1 MTTLSFTIFLCLAG
15 MTLASWVGPVRLF
28 SIGDCVYVA
37 SVYRDPK
44 SGVNHVICRTNFY
57 GKFWHI
63 AVSDVGTVLS
73 STLFKNVGYTWV
85 ATIQGAGDGKHLFLA
100 MESSSGDYS
109 IYYTESS
116 DEGATWDVPA
126 NVKVGDYKY
135 IEDLLYVKEY
145 GRVYL
150 FFINGNRE
158 LRVLTKA
165 AGSVSFSGD
174 ILIARNAVFNVLR
187 ARAAYSIRQ
196 NALLLIHAF
205 YVTTDWKLAYT
216 QSATHGATWTQPK
229 IIDNLTSEVI
239 HAVSS
244 KFSES
249 IYVSCSAGGSH
260 PARMIMTKDSGA
272 TFSDPKSFTNKGAVF
287 GNHGLAFC
295 GSADNLLLVS
305 YATDERI
312 IEYDFWKL
320 EEFAPAERF
329 HPFSSS
335 RTLSAGVGC
344 AVDANYPAFKVA
356 VFITKEDGLYFASEY
371 GIFQTAGTSAAEK

>member
-1 MTTLSFTIFLCLAG
+1 M
-15 MTLASWVGPVRLF
+15 RLF
-28 SIGDCVYVA
+28 SISDCDYVA

-44 SGVNHVICRTNFY
+44 SAVNHVICRTNIL

-73 STLFKNVGYTWV
+73 STLFNNAGYTWV

-100 MESSSGDYS
+100 MESSSGIYSYS
-109 IYYTESS
+109 IHYTESS
-116 DEGATWDVPA
+116 DEGATWDVPRI
-126 NVKVGDYKY
+126 VKVDDNKY

-145 GRVYL
+145 GRVYA
-150 FFINGNRE
+150 FFINGDRE

-165 AGSVSFSGD
+165 AGSVSFSED
-174 ILIARNAVFNVLR
+174 IFIARNAVFNLLK
-187 ARAAYSIRQ
+187 AKAAYSIRQ

-205 YVTTDWKLAYT
+205 YVTTDGNLAYT

-229 IIDNLTSEVI
+229 IIDDSTFEI
-239 HAVSS
+239 THAVSS

-249 IYVSCSAGGSH
+249 IYVSYSAVSSH
-260 PARMIMTKDSGA
+260 PAKMIMTKDSGT
-272 TFSDPKSFTNKGAVF
+272 TFSDPKSFTNKGVVL

-305 YATDERI
+305 YATDGRI
-312 IEYDFWKL
+312 IEYDFWKF
-320 EEFAPAERF
+320 EELAPVERF

-344 AVDANYPAFKVA
+344 NVDANYPAFKVA
-356 VFITKEDGLYFASEY
+356 VFITQQDGLYFASEY
-371 GIFQTAGTSAAEK
+371 GIFQTGDTSAAEK

>member
-1 MTTLSFTIFLCLAG
+1 

-28 SIGDCVYVA
+28 SISDCVYVA
-37 SVYRDPK
+37 SVYREPK
-44 SGVNHVICRTNFY
+44 SAMNHVICRTNFY

-63 AVSDVGTVLS
+63 AVSDVGTVLA
-73 STLFKNVGYTWV
+73 STLFNNVDYTMV

-100 MESSSGDYS
+100 MASASS

-116 DEGATWDVPA
+116 DDGATWSVPKD
-126 NVKVGDYKY
+126 VKVGDYKY
-135 IEDLLYVKEY
+135 MEDFLYVKEY
-145 GRVYL
+145 GRAYV
-150 FFINGNRE
+150 FFINRQRE

-165 AGSVSFSGD
+165 AGSVSFSED
-174 ILIARNAVFNVLR
+174 ILIARDAVFTVLR
-187 ARAAYSIRQ
+187 AKAAYSIRR

-205 YVTTDWKLAYT
+205 YVTADGKLAYT

-229 IIDNLTSEVI
+229 IIDNSALEIT
-239 HAVSS
+239 HAVSN

-249 IYVSCSAGGSH
+249 IYVSYSTGSSH
-260 PARMIMTKDSGA
+260 PTRMIMTKDSGT
-272 TFSDPKSFTNKGAVF
+272 TFSVPKSFTNKGAAF

-320 EEFAPAERF
+320 EELAPVERF
-329 HPFSSS
+329 HPFSRSQ
-335 RTLSAGVGC
+335 TLSAGVGC

-356 VFITKEDGLYFASEY
+356 VFITQQDGLYFASEY
-371 GIFQTAGTSAAEK
+371 GIFQTGGTSVAEK